1 MPRGPN
7 HREKTLLAFAVYLD
21 LLEAVDQ
28 LQNWMRGPFQ
38 LFDLTDRGLRL
49 LILLRRRGPLQ
60 MALLAREFRCSP
72 SNVTQIVRPLER
84 QGWIRREV
92 TRLAP
97 APARPSRTAKAKRGM
112 PRRGPRV
119 VLLRLTPLG
128 EKFLAHV
135 FPRHAKVVRAL
146 MRALTS
152 KEQQILS
159 RICRKL
165 TQGHILKFMSE
176 VARPDEWEDDA
187 EETAGLDDPGT
198 VRANAL
204 SQLLQR
210 TEMSPDDGKE
220 TSKDAP
226 SAASG
231 KVPREVP
238 RHAILRALRPDDRER
253 LTRLAQTMRNH
264 DIVRYARNIHWDEP
278 PDRDRDS
285 QIAVEVLMGIGNE
298 RERSLLQRIAS
309 AMPPPEIIEFLESL
323 TEAVA

>member
-1 MPRGPN
+1 MHQPQPDLHGPPKPSAAC
-7 HREKTLLAFAVYLD
+7 RAV
-21 LLEAVDQ
+21 
-28 LQNWMRGPFQ
+28 R
-38 LFDLTDRGLRL
+38 
-49 LILLRRRGPLQ
+49 
-60 MALLAREFRCSP
+60 
-72 SNVTQIVRPLER
+72 
-84 QGWIRREV
+84 
-92 TRLAP
+92 
-97 APARPSRTAKAKRGM
+97 
-112 PRRGPRV
+112 PRV

-187 EETAGLDDPGT
+187 EEAAGLDDPET
-198 VRANAL
+198 VHTNDL

-210 TEMSPDDGKE
+210 TETSPDDRKE

-226 SAASG
+226 SGAPG
-231 KVPREVP
+231 EVP
-238 RHAILRALRPDDRER
+238 GEAPRNAILRALRPDDRER

-298 RERSLLQRIAS
+298 RERSLLERMART
-309 AMPPPEIIEFLESL
+309 MPPPEIIEFLERL
-323 TEAVA
+323 TKAVA